1 MRLRF
6 LLLFY
11 LLLGLALPGCF
22 DGLLIR
28 PVRSDAPLKETV
40 AHPAEHWLTLQKVA
54 VIDVGGLLVNMKTG
68 SLLGASENPVAAF
81 REKLDQAAKDEAVK
95 AVVLRI
101 NSPGGAVTASD
112 IMWHDLIR
120 FRAET
125 SKPVVACMMD
135 VAASG
140 AYYLACGC
148 DRVVAHPTTVTGSIG
163 VVMSVW
169 NFRGLFDK
177 LGVESEAIKSGPNK
191 DLGSP
196 THPLNEEQRE
206 ILQGMIN
213 TFYDRFVEVVTQGR
227 PELNEKL
234 VRLIADGR
242 VYSAAEA
249 KDLGLVDEIGY
260 LEDAIQEAKAMA
272 GIGDAKVVMYAP
284 PAEGRHSIYAALGRM
299 PAELNLL
306 KVNLPGFDN
315 QPGPAFM
322 YLWRPGLVDASSEPS
337 P

>member
-1 MRLRF
+1 MRLRVAHVLCF
-6 LLLFY
+6 LPLF
-11 LLLGLALPGCF
+11 ALPGCF
-22 DGLLIR
+22 NGLLIR
-28 PVRSDAPLKETV
+28 PVRSDAPLEQTV
-40 AHPAEHWLTLQKVA
+40 VRPADHWLTLKKIA

-68 SLLGASENPVAAF
+68 SLLGSGENPVAAF
-81 REKLDQAAKDEAVK
+81 REKLDQAAEDDAVK

-112 IMWHDLIR
+112 IMWHDLVR

-140 AYYLACGC
+140 GYYLACGC
-148 DRVVAHPTTVTGSIG
+148 DRVLAHPTSVTGSIG

-177 LGVESEAIKSGPNK
+177 LGVDSEAIKSGPNK
-191 DLGSP
+191 NIGSP
-196 THPLNEEQRE
+196 AHPLTEEQRQ

-213 TFYDRFVEVVTQGR
+213 AFYDRFVEVVVEGR

-234 VRLIADGR
+234 VRMIADGR
-242 VYSAAEA
+242 AYSATEA

-260 LEDAIQEAKAMA
+260 LEDAIAEAKALA
-272 GIGDAKVVMYAP
+272 GIDDAKVVMYAP
-284 PAEGRHSIYAALGRM
+284 PAEGRHSIYAALSRM

-306 KVNLPGFDN
+306 KINLPGFDE
-315 QPGPAFM
+315 PGPVFM
-322 YLWRPGLVDASSEPS
+322 YLWRPGQAGGSSASSP
-337 P
+337 

>member
-1 MRLRF
+1 MRLRDAACSF
-6 LLLFY
+6 CLL
-11 LLLGLALPGCF
+11 ASMAGCF
-22 DGLLIR
+22 NGLLIR
-28 PVRSDAPLKETV
+28 PVRSDAPVKETV
-40 AHPAEHWLTLQKVA
+40 VEPAKHWISLQKIA

-68 SLLGASENPVAAF
+68 SLLGSGENPVSAF
-81 REKLDQAAKDEAVK
+81 REKLDRAAKDDSVK

-112 IMWHDLIR
+112 IMWHDVIR

-140 AYYLACGC
+140 GYYLACGC
-148 DRVVAHPTTVTGSIG
+148 DRIIAHPTSVTGSIG

-177 LGVESEAIKSGPNK
+177 LGVDSESIKSGPNK

-196 THPLNEEQRE
+196 AHPLTDEQRM

-213 TFYDRFVEVVTQGR
+213 TFYDRFVEVVAQGR
-227 PELNEKL
+227 PELNQKS
-234 VRLIADGR
+234 VRLMADGR
-242 VYSAAEA
+242 AYSATEA
-249 KDLGLVDEIGY
+249 KELGLVDEIGY
-260 LEDAIQEAKAMA
+260 LENAIEEAKSLA
-272 GIGDAKVVMYAP
+272 GVADAKVVMYAP
-284 PAEGRHSIYAALGRM
+284 HAEGRNSIYAALPNL

-306 KVNLPGFDN
+306 KVNLPGSGG
-315 QPGPAFM
+315 QTGPAFM
-322 YLWRPGLVDASSEPS
+322 YLWEPGVSAASSES
-337 P
+337 SR